1 MSRQTTTTAPAPR
14 GRAAAG
20 RAAHPGDHGGAA
32 GPRRLV
38 TAVVVLAAAA
48 LGLLAVLSLT
58 PRSPVPATVP
68 ATAFSADRAYA
79 HITRIAGEP
88 RPTGSAAAART
99 REYIAGRLRGL
110 GLTPVTRSATTAVTP
125 PGRTS
130 LAGRVTNL
138 HATIAGRPGA
148 GTIVLVAH
156 HDSRPN
162 SPGASDDG
170 IGVAAMLE
178 VARALVAGPRP
189 RHTVVLLFTDGEEAG
204 LLGAHAYLA
213 SGSAPPPGR
222 SVVLNLEARGTS
234 GPVLMFETGGGD
246 RGLVSA
252 LRGAPPVTTSFAAE
266 VYRRLPNDT
275 DFTEFRKAGFTG
287 MNFAIVGGAARYD
300 TPEDTIDNV
309 SRASLQDMGSVVLGA
324 TRRLAGGELPVDRG
338 AGAVYFTMFG
348 ALVSYPLGLA
358 LPLAVLALAGYLAA
372 LWYARRRGVLRL
384 AATASAGASVLLPI
398 AAAGVVGWAGWLA
411 LGWMRPEYAALST
424 GTPHR
429 GGPAAAG
436 LTLVAVAAVA
446 AWLFVVRRR
455 RSAAEVVAAV
465 AGWLAVL
472 SLLTAVVMPGG
483 HYLFTWPALA
493 GAAGVAL
500 AAQPRWRPAG
510 VAAAAVPA
518 VVLLAP
524 VTVLLFSVVGPA
536 FAVAPL
542 VLAVVAALAAA
553 PLALRLPR
561 PRVIVAA
568 LALAGTAAVAFGA
581 AVHDRPDARHPAQS
595 DLVYTVDAD
604 SRTARWVSATAGT
617 GWTRR
622 HVPDGPVRPADGF
635 PMLLGGGYRTGR
647 APLAAVPTPEV
658 TGTEVVR
665 AGGDVREYR
674 LRIAVGPGTA
684 TSLAFYVDTTRHA
697 VEGAWVDGAALRTGR
712 NRVFA
717 GGPWMWGAEF
727 AAPGGG
733 VDLRLRVRG
742 AGPARLRLVAQ
753 SPGVPAAALS
763 GPRPADVTWAALD
776 AGITLA
782 ARTHRLT

>member
-1 MSRQTTTTAPAPR
+1 MSRQTTTAPAPR
-14 GRAAAG
+14 GRAAAD
-20 RAAHPGDHGGAA
+20 AAAAPRDHGGAA
-32 GPRRLV
+32 GPRRLA
-38 TAVVVLAAAA
+38 TAIVVVAAAA

-58 PRSPVPATVP
+58 PRPPVPATAP
-68 ATAFSADRAYA
+68 AAAFSADRAYA
-79 HITRIAGEP
+79 HITRFAGTP
-88 RPTGSAAAART
+88 RPTGSAANART
-99 REYIAGRLRGL
+99 RQYIVDRLRGL
-110 GLTPVTRSATTAVTP
+110 GLSPVTRSATTAVTP
-125 PGRTS
+125 PDRTS
-130 LAGRVTNL
+130 LAGRVTNV
-138 HATIAGRPGA
+138 HAAIPGRPGT
-148 GTIVLVAH
+148 GTVMLVAH
-156 HDSRPN
+156 YDSRPN

-178 VARALVAGPRP
+178 IARALVAGPQP
-189 RHTVVLLFTDGEEAG
+189 RNTVVLLFTDGEEAG
-204 LLGAHAYLA
+204 LLGAHAYLS
-213 SGSAPPPGR
+213 SGSAPPPDR

-246 RGLVSA
+246 RALVAA
-252 LRGAPPVTTSFAAE
+252 LRGAPPVTTSFAAA

-275 DFTEFRKAGFTG
+275 DFTQFRSAGYTG

-300 TPEDTIDNV
+300 TPEDTIENA
-309 SRASLQDMGSVVLGA
+309 SRASLQDLGSVGLA
-324 TRRLAGGELPVDRG
+324 AARRLAGGELPVDRG
-338 AGAVYFTMFG
+338 AGAVYFTAFG

-358 LPLAVLALAGYLAA
+358 LPLAVLALGGYLAA

-384 AATASAGASVLLPI
+384 PATASAAAAALLPI
-398 AAAGVVGWAGWLA
+398 AAAGVVGWAGWQA
-411 LGWMRPEYAALST
+411 LVWLRPEYAAMST

-436 LTLVAVAAVA
+436 LTLLAVAAVA
-446 AWLFVVRRR
+446 AWLVAVRRG
-455 RSAAEVVAAV
+455 RSAAEVVAAA
-465 AGWLAVL
+465 AGWLTVL
-472 SLLTAVVMPGG
+472 SLLSAVVLPGG

-500 AAQPRWRPAG
+500 TAHPRWRPVG

-536 FAVAPL
+536 FAAAPL
-542 VLAVVAALAAA
+542 ALAAIAALAAA
-553 PLALRLPR
+553 PVAVRLPR
-561 PRVIVAA
+561 PRVTVAA
-568 LALAGTAAVAFGA
+568 PALAGVLAVGYGA

-604 SRTARWVSATAGT
+604 SRAARWASARAGT

-622 HVPDGPVRPADGF
+622 HVPDDPVRLEDGF
-635 PMLLGGGYRTGR
+635 PMLLGGGYRVGP
-647 APLAAVPTPEV
+647 APLIAVPTPEV
-658 TGTEVVR
+658 TRTDVR
-665 AGGDVREYR
+665 AAGGGVREHR
-674 LRIAVGPGTA
+674 LRVAVGQGTA

-697 VEGAWVDGAALRTGR
+697 VEGAWLDGAALRGGR

-717 GGPWMWGAEF
+717 DRPWMWGAEF

-733 VDLRLRVRG
+733 VDLTLRIRG

-763 GPRPADVTWAALD
+763 SPRPADVTWAALD

-782 ARTHRLT
+782 ARTHRLG